1 MFKACIFTIFFV
13 LFPFLAS
20 ADCSFKTGEFIEKL
34 HDPSEIEFIK
44 VDIPKSAR
52 WTKNFLK
59 IINSREKNISPN
71 FKKYFYAKI
80 FVKYKFGSCI
90 FTGTVRQSGDYKD
103 HISFKDGQPVQ
114 SVDIKLKNGNI
125 VNSVHFKLLIPE
137 TRNNLKEIFA
147 GSLLSSI
154 GFITPETF
162 KVSVEV
168 NGVKNEM
175 IFQEGT
181 EKELLERNKRREGPM
196 FEGDESLLWGAGRL
210 WNDDLSLARLVN
222 KSWFMKGPIS
232 QKITLESYKKLQ
244 MAFVIRSNNIK
255 GMGDYIDPN
264 KFVKP
269 YSKDDSIFPKYHF
282 IMQALGAEHGLIPH
296 NRKFYFN
303 VFENYFEPIYYDG
316 NVFQDDATEY
326 SQQIIRYSYNNFNY
340 SHFASTITS
349 QEIRESAFQ
358 KFEKRGN
365 SDKNTSKKVFATYWG
380 RFEKNVEYL
389 KSQIKRTEI
398 PHVKL
403 VSNKVSYAQ
412 FIARASAHPITE
424 LLVLTLKQNTDGTF
438 RAILSDGESY
448 NLSDKEV
455 AKMISRNSFRK
466 RHATFVDNEVMNGIR
481 RVYRIPFLNG
491 QIIHSPG
498 MKLEIDEK
506 NHKINF
512 FQQDPM
518 GWAYITDASLANW
531 IIDFEGNSGSAV
543 KKLQRF
549 NNFGM
554 TGCLNFHNSDF
565 NHAQIFVRNGTCEDS
580 LNIVKSTGSISKI
593 EISTAYADAIDLD
606 FANLEI
612 FEINVNGSGND
623 CLDVSSGVYSV
634 EKASLTSCGDKGV
647 SVGEASSF
655 KGEDF
660 EIDGAHIGISSKDL
674 SNLEISNVTVKKALT
689 CIEAL
694 QKKQEFGGSSLIINK
709 LNCEGSF
716 NIDEQSV
723 FTREKL

>member
-1 MFKACIFTIFFV
+1 
-13 LFPFLAS
+13 
-20 ADCSFKTGEFIEKL
+20 
-34 HDPSEIEFIK
+34 
-44 VDIPKSAR
+44 
-52 WTKNFLK
+52 
-59 IINSREKNISPN
+59 
-71 FKKYFYAKI
+71 
-80 FVKYKFGSCI
+80 
-90 FTGTVRQSGDYKD
+90 
-103 HISFKDGQPVQ
+103 
-114 SVDIKLKNGNI
+114 
-125 VNSVHFKLLIPE
+125 
-137 TRNNLKEIFA
+137 
-147 GSLLSSI
+147 
-154 GFITPETF
+154 
-162 KVSVEV
+162 
-168 NGVKNEM
+168 
-175 IFQEGT
+175 
-181 EKELLERNKRREGPM
+181 
-196 FEGDESLLWGAGRL
+196 
-210 WNDDLSLARLVN
+210 
-222 KSWFMKGPIS
+222 
-232 QKITLESYKKLQ
+232 
-244 MAFVIRSNNIK
+244 
-255 GMGDYIDPN
+255 
-264 KFVKP
+264 
-269 YSKDDSIFPKYHF
+269 
-282 IMQALGAEHGLIPH
+282 
-296 NRKFYFN
+296 
-303 VFENYFEPIYYDG
+303 
-316 NVFQDDATEY
+316 
-326 SQQIIRYSYNNFNY
+326 
-340 SHFASTITS
+340 
-349 QEIRESAFQ
+349 
-358 KFEKRGN
+358 
-365 SDKNTSKKVFATYWG
+365 
-380 RFEKNVEYL
+380 
-389 KSQIKRTEI
+389 
-398 PHVKL
+398 
-403 VSNKVSYAQ
+403 
-412 FIARASAHPITE
+412 
-424 LLVLTLKQNTDGTF
+424 
-438 RAILSDGESY
+438 
-448 NLSDKEV
+448 
-455 AKMISRNSFRK
+455 
-466 RHATFVDNEVMNGIR
+466 
-481 RVYRIPFLNG
+481 
-491 QIIHSPG
+491 

-512 FQQDPM
+512 FQQEPM